1 MSGSG
6 INDIKPKIW
15 DIIKA
20 KVYFDD
26 SMNYKER
33 PVLVLDEINNVY
45 CSLKITSNTE
55 RQGLSEYGIML
66 WKEAG
71 LNKKSNI
78 RLNKFFVLNSNSIIG
93 KYGILQVEDR
103 KNLIKQMY
111 DFIILNQANY
121 TKSFIQKIENG
132 IDKNVP
138 PPLCL

>member
-33 PVLVLDEINNVY
+33 PVLVLDV
-45 CSLKITSNTE
+45 
-55 RQGLSEYGIML
+55 
-66 WKEAG
+66 
-71 LNKKSNI
+71 
-78 RLNKFFVLNSNSIIG
+78 
-93 KYGILQVEDR
+93 
-103 KNLIKQMY
+103 
-111 DFIILNQANY
+111 
-121 TKSFIQKIENG
+121 IQKIENG